1 MISREPEV
9 SKDRPHAVL
18 LTTERER
25 ERERQRQRERMLE
38 HAHPLEGAGTHAPAA
53 EGLRWR

>member
-18 LTTERER
+18 LTTER